1 MLALTLIACT
11 RAPADATTPAS
22 TADTAPPEPPA
33 CPSFLPG
40 EPVGVVAADRPDEIS
55 GLVWRDGVL
64 WALDDG
70 DKDLT
75 ALDPTGAVLATVAL
89 DRSTVLVDW
98 EDLAPLGD
106 RLLIGDIG
114 DNLAARQ
121 NVRLLQVTPPEIT
134 TSRVDWPV
142 DAETVLQWP
151 DGPHD
156 AETLLADPVSGDV
169 LLVAKDHDG
178 DTPVIRVGGP
188 LPEVALG
195 IEVARLTFGEGL
207 LQGNTLT
214 TGGTVAPDGTAV
226 VIRTYLDAFLW
237 PRVPGE
243 PWERTFERDP
253 CRIDLAAEPQ
263 GETVAW
269 SPDGLYTI
277 SEGVRPTILLHR
289 FADGARRDIP

>member
-1 MLALTLIACT
+1 MLALTLAACT
-11 RAPADATTPAS
+11 RAPAPTTTLP
-22 TADTAPPEPPA
+22 TAETGVVEPPA
-33 CPSFLPG
+33 CPTFLPG

-70 DKDLT
+70 DKALT
-75 ALDPTGAVLATVAL
+75 ALDPSGAVLATVELEA
-89 DRSTVLVDW
+89 STVLVDW

-114 DNLAARQ
+114 DNLEARQ
-121 NVRLLQVTPPEIT
+121 NVRLLQVTPPAIT
-134 TSRVDWPV
+134 TSHQDWPV

-178 DTPVIRVGGP
+178 DTPIIRVGSP

-195 IEVARLTFGEGL
+195 VEVARLAFGEGF

-214 TGGTVAPDGTAV
+214 TGGTVAPDGSAV

-243 PWERTFERDP
+243 PWDTTFGRDP
-253 CRIDLAAEPQ
+253 CRVDLAPQPQ
-263 GETVAW
+263 GETIAW

-277 SEGVRPTILLHR
+277 SEGVRPTVLLHA
-289 FADGARRDIP
+289 FDDAARRDNP